1 MSELAKTGSDTL
13 AKVIAKDVAQLVGD
27 TEKVLSK
34 VLNKWFN
41 IGDMVRHRREVTAKR
56 LNYRIIGLANSL
68 ETNRLMCISVVEC
81 IEIRAGIFRRQ
92 FFKYSYVILD
102 NLRVQT

>member
-1 MSELAKTGSDTL
+1 MSELTKTGSDTL
-13 AKVIAKDVAQLVGD
+13 AKAIAKDVARLAGGI
-27 TEKVLSK
+27 EKVLSK
-34 VLNKWFN
+34 VLNQWFN
-41 IGDMVRHRREVTAKR
+41 MGDMVRHRREVTAKR
-56 LNYRIIGLANSL
+56 LNYRIIRLANSL

-81 IEIRAGIFRRQ
+81 IGIKAGIFRRQ